1 MEEATVGCSEEIAV
15 GHVEDSDAEEL
26 DGGRRGDLGLQ
37 WPTQGEGTEEGWGG
51 VDEKEKGTTTNMAP
65 TGRILGRR
73 WLGTKELGGS
83 TTPAWKKRKV
93 GGHEAGEQVHGA
105 GEGDLAVDTSLMSED
120 VRTSRSCPEAVSMAR
135 LMCANGR
142 GMQQLLELNFLNRHS
157 FHGIECNLG
166 NEFSKNVLSL
176 EDSLTLCV

>member
-1 MEEATVGCSEEIAV
+1 
-15 GHVEDSDAEEL
+15 
-26 DGGRRGDLGLQ
+26 
-37 WPTQGEGTEEGWGG
+37 
-51 VDEKEKGTTTNMAP
+51 MAP
-65 TGRILGRR
+65 TWHDLGEEMAWHKGAR
-73 WLGTKELGGS
+73 GS

-93 GGHEAGEQVHGA
+93 GGGRGGRESGEQVHGV
-105 GEGDLAVDTSLMSED
+105 GEGDLAVDRSLMSED

-142 GMQQLLELNFLNRHS
+142 GMQQPLELNFLNRHS